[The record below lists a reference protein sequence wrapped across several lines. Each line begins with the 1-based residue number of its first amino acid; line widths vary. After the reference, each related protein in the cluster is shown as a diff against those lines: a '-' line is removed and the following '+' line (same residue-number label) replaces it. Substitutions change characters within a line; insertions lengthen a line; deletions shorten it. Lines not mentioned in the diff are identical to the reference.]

1 MLQKFLNFGHDLF
14 FCLSR
19 AGEKK
24 KVRVRAVK
32 PAERIIE
39 DQRYIAVFVPVRLV
53 YDEYGSKQKFE
64 FVEFLHSSASE

>member
-1 MLQKFLNFGHDLF
+1 MLQKLLNFGHDLF
-14 FCLSR
+14 FRLSR

-24 KVRVRAVK
+24 EVRVRAVK

-53 YDEYGSKQKFE
+53 YDEYGREQEFE
-64 FVEFLHSSASE
+64 LVEFFHSSASE